1 MNFKSITAS
10 WVIALCLLGIFSLVK
25 QPSLTESAEETVIK
39 VPRENAPQTDEQLS
53 ELEARAWCA
62 LDGQQV
68 AQVLFQGQTLTLNGA
83 MAIAPDWNGGQLTDN
98 QRQLMTPCIQ
108 QRLEHLTADLNTKR
122 QEEPVLAY
130 LFTQL

>member
-98 QRQLMTPCIQ
+98 QRQLMTPYIQ